1 MNPKTEL
8 IRFRCTENL
17 RNAVLLGCQRT
28 GMNISEFIETAAEL
42 MVDYTIHNARPNEMR
57 LINRYGVDFARNELQ
72 IIMRPIA
79 EDEYEASSISGE
91 TTPPNAN
98 IEED

>member
-1 MNPKTEL
+1 MDNRKTEL

-17 RNAVLLGCQRT
+17 RNEVLLGCQRS
-28 GMNISEFIETAAEL
+28 GMNISEFLETAAEL

-79 EDEYEASSISGE
+79 FKHDESNP
-91 TTPPNAN
+91 TDNDN
-98 IEED
+98 N

>member
-1 MNPKTEL
+1 MDNRKTEL

-17 RNAVLLGCQRT
+17 RNAVLLGCQRS

-42 MVDYTIHNARPNEMR
+42 MVDYTIHNALPNEMR

-79 EDEYEASSISGE
+79 DDEYAASPKSNE
-91 TTPPNAN
+91 TTLPTT
-98 IEED
+98 ED

>member
-1 MNPKTEL
+1 MIDKKTEL

-57 LINRYGVDFARNELQ
+57 LINRYGADFARNELQ

-79 EDEYEASSISGE
+79 EDEYEASSKSGE
-91 TTPPNAN
+91 TTPP
-98 IEED
+98 ITEED

>member
-1 MNPKTEL
+1 MDNRKSAL

-17 RNAVLLGCQRT
+17 RNAVLLGCQRS

-57 LINRYGVDFARNELQ
+57 LINKYGVDFAKNELQ
-72 IIMRPIA
+72 IVMRPIA
-79 EDEYEASSISGE
+79 LDS
-91 TTPPNAN
+91 
-98 IEED
+98 EESKQQEQDK

>member
-1 MNPKTEL
+1 MDNRKTEL

-17 RNAVLLGCQRT
+17 RNAVLLGCQRS

-42 MVDYTIHNARPNEMR
+42 MVDYTIHNARPNEMQ

-72 IIMRPIA
+72 IIMRPI
-79 EDEYEASSISGE
+79 SGE
-91 TTPPNAN
+91 DDTPATIIRLNPDNKK
-98 IEED
+98 

>member
-1 MNPKTEL
+1 MDNKKTEL

-17 RNAVLLGCQRT
+17 RNAVLLGCQRS
-28 GMNISEFIETAAEL
+28 GMNITEFIETAAEL
-42 MVDYTIHNARPNEMR
+42 MVDYTIHNAHPNEMR

-79 EDEYEASSISGE
+79 FKHDESNP
-91 TTPPNAN
+91 TDNDN
-98 IEED
+98 N